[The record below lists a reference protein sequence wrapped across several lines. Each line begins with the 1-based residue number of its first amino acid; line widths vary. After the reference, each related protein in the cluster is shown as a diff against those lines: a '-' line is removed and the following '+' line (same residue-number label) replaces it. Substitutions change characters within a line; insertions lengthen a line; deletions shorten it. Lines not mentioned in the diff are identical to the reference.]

1 MPTKYKILSALI
13 DADAELRGDPSGYHH
28 VLVDVVDE
36 IAKPHASQQALVDA
50 LYDLVALSFVEPD
63 DEDPEVPSA

>member
-1 MPTKYKILSALI
+1 MDRAV
-13 DADAELRGDPSGYHH
+13 PSGYHH